1 MVLIVWLI
9 IEKNRYTVHPK
20 TKFKFKF
27 GNQKTLQQTGNLQW
41 ISKKP
46 HSNKDPMNEKH
57 AEFKATIFN
66 NFSLR
71 LGINNNVK
79 IPKSEIARYI

>member
-1 MVLIVWLI
+1 MVNSVVN
-9 IEKNRYTVHPK
+9 NRKKIDIPSTK

-41 ISKKP
+41 ISERNP
-46 HSNKDPMNEKH
+46 SNKDPMNENTQNLKQSS
-57 AEFKATIFN
+57 II
-66 NFSLR
+66 SLR

>member
-1 MVLIVWLI
+1 
-9 IEKNRYTVHPK
+9 
-20 TKFKFKF
+20 
-27 GNQKTLQQTGNLQW
+27 
-41 ISKKP
+41 
-46 HSNKDPMNEKH
+46 MNEKH